1 MSTLSIDIPNSV
13 RTRVELLAEADGV
26 SVDVFVSSILSQR
39 IAVADV
45 DSYMQ
50 RRAQRGS
57 VNQMLEILSKA
68 PESEPESSDKLG

>member
-1 MSTLSIDIPNSV
+1 MSIDIPNSV
-13 RTRVELLAEADGV
+13 RARVELLAEADGV

-57 VNQMLEILSKA
+57 VNQMVKILSKA
-68 PESEPESSDKLG
+68 PESESESSDKLG